1 MIRVSAGQ
9 AVLIHVGMMSCQ
21 VEQACL
27 CCREVARLHEVVQG
41 RMTAGTF
48 VQQACA
54 ESVAVSGAHKSL
66 VSVLRAA
73 QVRSV
78 SIFSCLIN
86 SYCVSALF
94 ISLHQPCT
102 AVAVLPSGRPF
113 SRSYRTHAAGRVA
126 VRERG
131 SRTYCCRD
139 AEGRGIS
146 FGVCASFR
154 EGRRYGRGI
163 CAAAVGGVG

>member
-1 MIRVSAGQ
+1 MCRICRTRRCPDMIRVSAGQ

-48 VQQACA
+48 VQQACS

-73 QVRSV
+73 QVCSV
-78 SIFSCLIN
+78 SIVSRLIN
-86 SYCVSALF
+86 IA
-94 ISLHQPCT
+94 SLLHESHCT
-102 AVAVLPSGRPF
+102 V
-113 SRSYRTHAAGRVA
+113 H
-126 VRERG
+126 
-131 SRTYCCRD
+131 CCRRPPLRPIFLQKLSN
-139 AEGRGIS
+139 ARGWKS
-146 FGVCASFR
+146 CS
-154 EGRRYGRGI
+154 
-163 CAAAVGGVG
+163 